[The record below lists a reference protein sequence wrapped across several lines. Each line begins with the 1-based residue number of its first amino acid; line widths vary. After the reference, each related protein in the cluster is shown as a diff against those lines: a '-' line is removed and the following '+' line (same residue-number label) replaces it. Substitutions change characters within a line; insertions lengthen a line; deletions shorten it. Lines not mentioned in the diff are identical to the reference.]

1 MIKSDRRG
9 RTCLFFPRRRRFFR
23 RPLDRGGV
31 GGRTAADPRHLH
43 WRRGPAGQCTLEF
56 PLHAIPGSGVRER
69 IPAGSGGG
77 LRGEAIAL
85 VEPRRERPRP
95 LGSARLRGEPRW
107 RALGRRLSRRRGVR
121 VPRRAARPGLWGHRQ
136 SGLGAWVRLSLR
148 APLREGRSCDGEEWH
163 SRPAHRP
170 GGNGL
175 AAPRLAP
182 WHKRHPRLAAIVRHA
197 GRPGGRDTWGLNT
210 GHLSLNNVDA

>member
-23 RPLDRGGV
+23 RPLDRGG
-31 GGRTAADPRHLH
+31 GGVCTAADPRHL
-43 WRRGPAGQCTLEF
+43 
-56 PLHAIPGSGVRER
+56 PGSGVRER

-136 SGLGAWVRLSLR
+136 SGLGAWVHLSLR
-148 APLREGRSCDGEEWH
+148 APLREGRSCDREEWP
-163 SRPAHRP
+163 SRPAHRA

-175 AAPRLAP
+175 APRLAP

-197 GRPGGRDTWGLNT
+197 GRPGGRDTWGLNM